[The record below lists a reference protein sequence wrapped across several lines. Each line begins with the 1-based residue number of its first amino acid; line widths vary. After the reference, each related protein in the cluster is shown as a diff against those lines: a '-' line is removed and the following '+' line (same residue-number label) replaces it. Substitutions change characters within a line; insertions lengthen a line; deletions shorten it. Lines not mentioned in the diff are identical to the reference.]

1 MGIAGQGGIFG
12 ISDGS
17 VKGPSSSHA
26 WTVTT
31 GPGEKDQV
39 TRGGPVDGP
48 LKSLTSFCTELQG
61 QLAIRICTTLLAQTY
76 GATGGKVIAA
86 CSNQRVLNRIA
97 KSHYDVRLG
106 IHKEAEA

>member
-39 TRGGPVDGP
+39 TGGGPVDGP
-48 LKSLTSFCTELQG
+48 LKSLTSFCTELYKG
-61 QLAIRICTTLLAQTY
+61 NWLLEFVPPFLRKRM
-76 GATGGKVIAA
+76 GPLVGK
-86 CSNQRVLNRIA
+86 L
-97 KSHYDVRLG
+97 
-106 IHKEAEA
+106 